1 MSSPLLIEPKRMPS
15 EGLQLQGQLPINLL
29 EIENDDTVKPQS
41 ALSYDLDV
49 QRDDEGLIV
58 TGEIAA
64 SFELQCGRCAEN
76 FLTEIRLSPYF
87 HDVVLK
93 NDLPFDLT
101 ETLREDILLAL
112 PNYPRCETS
121 TISPRVCPAEGRFE
135 ANQEPLSDELNPDQN
150 GNVWEALDQFKQPK
164 QS

>member
-1 MSSPLLIEPKRMPS
+1 MSPLLIEPKRMPS
-15 EGLQLQGQLPINLL
+15 DGLQLEGQLSIDLIQ
-29 EIENDDTVKPQS
+29 IENDQSVSPQTP
-41 ALSYDLDV
+41 LTYELDV

-64 SFELQCGRCAEN
+64 TFQLQCGRCAEN

-101 ETLREDILLAL
+101 NTLREDILLAL

-121 TISPRVCPAEGRFE
+121 TVSPRECPAEGRFE
-135 ANQEPLSDELNPDQN
+135 PNQEPLSDDLDPDQR
-150 GNVWEALDQFKQPK
+150 GNAWEALDQFKQPK